1 MDKLGPYA
9 ELIKGV
15 HLSCSLSGKYLRS
28 FERKVPANSSAE
40 AIWRHIA
47 AIDQH
52 KPFTTTAAKQIL
64 QCVQPQYVNHE
75 LAYETI
81 EEMIPLIQQQLSV
94 AR

>member
-1 MDKLGPYA
+1 M
-9 ELIKGV
+9 

-28 FERKVPANSSAE
+28 FERKVPANYDMKTV
-40 AIWRHIA
+40 WCHIA

-64 QCVQPQYVNHE
+64 QCVQPEYVNHE

-81 EEMIPLIQQQLSV
+81 EEMIPLMQQQLSV